1 MIEILDPPLG
11 GARDGCGG
19 ALEWPG
25 RAGAQALRL
34 GGGRTPRGFASG
46 RALETACARIG
57 RALEAAGERIRG
69 RANFFLLFRNG
80 EGGLGLASC
89 SPSTRRLSGQTPVF
103 QHYRLISPHTMHK
116 SLSS

>member
-34 GGGRTPRGFASG
+34 GG
-46 RALETACARIG
+46 
-57 RALEAAGERIRG
+57 ER
-69 RANFFLLFRNG
+69 
-80 EGGLGLASC
+80 
-89 SPSTRRLSGQTPVF
+89 
-103 QHYRLISPHTMHK
+103 
-116 SLSS
+116 